1 MPKSLE
7 QAIKQAA
14 DEFAMQVID
23 AVKGSSLDELLALS
37 GGAAPKRRGRKPG
50 PKPKKAK
57 KTGRKPGRPPKTAKK
72 KPGPKPKIAKKAPKK
87 TAKRLSRDQKAQVL
101 DNIVAYLKQNPDS
114 KTPVIAK
121 SVGVPS
127 RKAGLYLKELKDKK
141 RVYSKGKKVNMV
153 YRAKK

>member
-1 MPKSLE
+1 MPTSLE
-7 QAIKQAA
+7 KNIKQAA
-14 DEFAMQVID
+14 DAFAMEIVE
-23 AVKGSSLDELLALS
+23 AVKDSSLDELLALS
-37 GGAAPKRRGRKPG
+37 GGAAPKRRRRKPG
-50 PKPKKAK
+50 PKPK
-57 KTGRKPGRPPKTAKK
+57 TGRKPGRQPKTAKK
-72 KPGPKPKIAKKAPKK
+72 KPGPKPKIAKNAPKK

-101 DNIVAYLKQNPDS
+101 DNIVAYLKENPDS

-141 RVYSKGKKVNMV
+141 RVTSKGKKVNMV

>member
-1 MPKSLE
+1 MPTSLE

-14 DEFAMQVID
+14 DAFAMEIVE
-23 AVKGSSLDELLALS
+23 AVKGSSLNELLALT

-50 PKPKKAK
+50 PKP

-72 KPGPKPKIAKKAPKK
+72 KPGPKPKIAKKAAKK
-87 TAKRLSRDQKAQVL
+87 AAKRLSRDQKAQVL
-101 DNIVAYLKQNPDS
+101 DNIVAYLEQNPDS

-121 SVGVPS
+121 SVGILS